1 MLATAQAV
9 PPIPSIPARPAA
21 VPEPT
26 GAGAKPFV
34 KWIGGKR
41 QLLPRLLPVLLE
53 APRSAAYHEPFVG
66 GGAVFFAL
74 RDRGWATKAR
84 LSDVNRELIES
95 YVAIRDQVDDVITSL
110 SRHARLSSKE
120 HFYEVRQQQ
129 PRALP
134 HVAAR
139 LIFLNKTCFNGLY
152 RVNNSGG
159 FNSPWGRH
167 KNPLICDEVN
177 LRAVSAALE
186 AVSLEVSPFQAV
198 LDHARPGHLVYFDP
212 PYVPVS
218 ATSSFTEYS
227 AGGFGSQE
235 QAALASAF
243 RELDRRNVRV
253 VLSNSDTPMV
263 RSLYSGFKIDSVL
276 ARRNVNTRADRRGP
290 VGEVIVRN
298 F

>member
-1 MLATAQAV
+1 MLATAQRIRSLPLQTV
-9 PPIPSIPARPAA
+9 ETEG
-21 VPEPT
+21 V
-26 GAGAKPFV
+26 AKPFV

-41 QLLPRLLPVLLE
+41 QLLPHLLPVLRKT
-53 APRSAAYHEPFVG
+53 PRAAAYHEPFVG

-74 RDRGWATKAR
+74 RGEGRATTAR
-84 LSDVNRELIES
+84 LADVNRELIQG
-95 YVAIRDQVDDVITSL
+95 YTAIRDSVEDVIASL
-110 SRHARLSSKE
+110 TRHAHLSSKE
-120 HFYEVRQQQ
+120 YFYEVRQQQ
-129 PRALP
+129 PRTP
-134 HVAAR
+134 STIAAR

-167 KNPLICDEVN
+167 KNPLICDEAT
-177 LRAVSAALE
+177 LRAVSATLEGVALE
-186 AVSLEVSPFQAV
+186 ASPFQTV
-198 LDHARPGHLVYFDP
+198 LDKARSGHLVYFDP
-212 PYVPVS
+212 PYVPVNAS
-218 ATSSFTEYS
+218 AFTEYS
-227 AGGFGSQE
+227 AGGFGAQE

-243 RELDRRNVRV
+243 RELDRRGVRV

-263 RSLYSGFKIDSVL
+263 RNLYAGFEIESVL